1 MEYNEILKIARK
13 QSGMS
18 QVEFATYFVLP
29 RRTYQDWE
37 YGKNPIPEYI
47 LRLMLYKLR
56 MEGITE
62 DLSIHLSDDA
72 K

>member
-1 MEYNEILKIARK
+1 MEYNEILKTARK

-18 QVEFATYFVLP
+18 QVEFASYFNLP